1 LHDAIEKSFL
11 ASLEMTRFKGFLQDH
26 HYISN
31 QYIFVAQLINLILKW
46 YCSKTK
52 KQHFVSVYFERLE
65 NYCRKFYALN
75 IKIFN
80 SNSVNSV
87 QKYNQNQI

>member
-1 LHDAIEKSFL
+1 MHDVIEKSFL
-11 ASLEMTRFKGFLQDH
+11 DSLEMTRFKGFLHDH

-52 KQHFVSVYFERLE
+52 NSTLFQFILKDLKTIVA
-65 NYCRKFYALN
+65 NYMLS
-75 IKIFN
+75 I
-80 SNSVNSV
+80 
-87 QKYNQNQI
+87 

>member
-1 LHDAIEKSFL
+1 LHDSIKNSFL
-11 ASLEMTRFKGFLQDH
+11 VSLEMTRFKGFLQDH

-52 KQHFVSVYFERLE
+52 
-65 NYCRKFYALN
+65 
-75 IKIFN
+75 N
-80 SNSVNSV
+80 STLFQFILKDLKTIVANSMLS
-87 QKYNQNQI
+87 I